1 MSAAAAVRPRTTS
14 LSQLAILAG
23 AGLAVAA
30 TLWEI
35 DFFLRP
41 GLGEV
46 LKGLAHHAF
55 VLALLLILTSRSR
68 TVSLPMLGIFWLL
81 GVWAVYSLAY
91 FLEEPMASRYG
102 AGSVDEFV
110 PIWWAPFAEE
120 TAKLLPVALFLLL
133 AGRRGGRQP
142 GMSDGLLLG
151 FMVGA
156 GVSFVEDAHAR
167 EVFVSGSGW
176 TADTPWTAIFPTISP
191 IGSGVFALN
200 HAIWASLSGLTIG
213 AALMLRQWRWTWPIA
228 LAGPLLAVSNHATG
242 NSLTGLAG
250 LFARGNVSEPF
261 ATIRDVTDGGRLP
274 LLVLVVGAVAVAAGD
289 WLILRWVSKR
299 DRMFPA
305 LSFAEF
311 ARLVRQGNSRA
322 GFARLVAA
330 ERYVRLRR
338 SMYFAGWR
346 MKMAGANPE
355 VSPAQFD
362 ELTGLLARARTAPAG
377 HGSER
382 SLLPEVGTGA

>member
-1 MSAAAAVRPRTTS
+1 MSAAAAVRPRPAS

-30 TLWEI
+30 TIWEI

-46 LKGLAHHAF
+46 VKGLAHHAF

-81 GVWAVYSLAY
+81 GVWPVYSLAY
-91 FLEEPMASRYG
+91 FLEEPMANRYG
-102 AGSVDEFV
+102 AGSMDEFV
-110 PIWWAPFAEE
+110 PVWWAPFVEE
-120 TAKLLPVALFLLL
+120 AVKLLPVAIFLVL
-133 AGRRGGRQP
+133 AGRRGGRHP

-167 EVFVSGSGW
+167 EVFISGSGW
-176 TADTPWTAIFPTISP
+176 TADQPWTAIFPTISP

-200 HAIWASLSGLTIG
+200 HALWASLSGLTFG
-213 AALMLRQWRWTWPIA
+213 AALMLRQWRWTWPVV
-228 LAGPLLAVSNHATG
+228 LVGPLLAVSNHATS

-250 LFARGNVSEPF
+250 LLARGKVSEPF
-261 ATIRDVTDGGRLP
+261 ATIRDATDGGRLP
-274 LLVLVVGAVAVAAGD
+274 LLVLIAGAIAVAVGD
-289 WLILRWVSKR
+289 WLILRWVAKR

-305 LSFAEF
+305 LSFPEF
-311 ARLVRQGNSRA
+311 ARLVRQSNSKS
-322 GFARLVAA
+322 GFARLITA

-338 SMYFAGWR
+338 SVYFAGWR
-346 MKMAGANPE
+346 TKMAGANPE
-355 VSPAQFD
+355 VSPARFD
-362 ELTGLLARARTAPAG
+362 ELTRLLTRARASATG
-377 HGSER
+377 R
-382 SLLPEVGTGA
+382 SSDLSPLPEVGSRA

>member
-1 MSAAAAVRPRTTS
+1 MSATAAIRPHTRS
-14 LSQLAILAG
+14 VSQLAILAG

-55 VLALLLILTSRSR
+55 VLAFLLILTSRSR

-81 GVWAVYSLAY
+81 GVWPVYSLAY
-91 FLEEPMASRYG
+91 FFEEPMANRYG
-102 AGSVDEFV
+102 AGSMDEFV
-110 PIWWAPFAEE
+110 PVWWAPFVEE

-133 AGRRGGRQP
+133 AGRHGGRQP

-176 TADTPWTAIFPTISP
+176 TAATPWTAIFPTISP
-191 IGSGVFALN
+191 IGRGVFALN
-200 HAIWASLSGLTIG
+200 HALWASLSGLTFG
-213 AALMLRQWRWTWPIA
+213 AALLLRQWRWTWPIA
-228 LAGPLLAVSNHATG
+228 LAGPLLAVSNHATS

-250 LFARGNVSEPF
+250 LLARGNVSEPF

-274 LLVLVVGAVAVAAGD
+274 LLVLVAGAIAVAIGD
-289 WLILRWVSKR
+289 WIILRWVARR
-299 DRMFPA
+299 DRMFPG

-311 ARLVRQGNSRA
+311 VRLARQSTSRP

-330 ERYVRLRR
+330 ERYLRLRR
-338 SMYFAGWR
+338 SLYFDGWR
-346 MKMAGANPE
+346 TKMAGASPE

-362 ELTGLLARARTAPAG
+362 ELTELLARARTASTG
-377 HGSER
+377 QGSDL
-382 SLLPEVGTGA
+382 SLLPEVGSSA